1 MAPQPGGAAWQDAGM
16 ELGTRGI
23 RSSGR
28 GSGSIEITLPSRLRA
43 LSGLNCQ
50 ITWQD
55 SPVPQVTLTPDLSL
69 ARAAL
74 ARLWGLLLPALG
86 LPQQPLPAMQ
96 VSLYGGT
103 ALIWEDALTLSR
115 SAPHEA
121 AAVGQVLA
129 ALLILALPAMPPGH
143 AVALAYLATGAVAD
157 SAYQAD
163 CAIAARAFCPRAAAP
178 LDGFGD
184 GLWQSVARLAPPLQ
198 ALRTALAADQARYRS
213 LCAAVRT
220 GAPLDLTGLLP

>member
-1 MAPQPGGAAWQDAGM
+1 M

-74 ARLWGLLLPALG
+74 VRLWGLLLPALK
-86 LPQQPLPAMQ
+86 LPPQPLPAIQ
-96 VSLYGGT
+96 VSLNGGT
-103 ALIWEDALTLSR
+103 ALVWADALSLSR
-115 SAPHEA
+115 PACT
-121 AAVGQVLA
+121 GQ
-129 ALLILALPAMPPGH
+129 
-143 AVALAYLATGAVAD
+143 
-157 SAYQAD
+157 
-163 CAIAARAFCPRAAAP
+163 CRRAA
-178 LDGFGD
+178 
-184 GLWQSVARLAPPLQ
+184 
-198 ALRTALAADQARYRS
+198 
-213 LCAAVRT
+213 
-220 GAPLDLTGLLP
+220 